1 MIQKFH
7 QAPPLSLYIHLP
19 WCLKKCPY
27 CDFNSHE
34 VPASGFEEKRYISTL
49 ISDLKFELNRID
61 GRKIVSIF
69 FGGGTPSL
77 FLPESIDQILNSIH
91 TQLNFDLDVEIT
103 LEANP
108 GAVEAARFR
117 EYRAIG
123 VNRLSLGIQSFND
136 KSLTLLGR
144 MHDANDAKKAIE
156 LGKEADFENFNL
168 DLMFGLPNQEI
179 DEALSD
185 LEKAADYLPTH
196 ISWYQ
201 LTIEPNTIFGSKPPK
216 LPSDNII
223 FSMQEKGQ
231 AFLKKNDFEQYEIS
245 AYAKNNYISV
255 HNINYWKFGD
265 YLGIGAGSHS
275 KITSITN
282 SQIERYVRHKIPARY
297 IESVNLKGSAIIER
311 KVLEVE
317 EIPLE
322 FMMNGLRLSSG
333 ISTNLFFERTGLPIK
348 IIEKELMIAK
358 NTGLVD
364 YHNEKIKPSPK
375 GYRYLNDLLQIFM
388 K

>member
-1 MIQKFH
+1 MIQKFY

-34 VPASGFEEKRYISTL
+34 VPASGFEEKRYINTL
-49 ISDLKFELNRID
+49 ISHLKFELNQID

-77 FLPESIDQILNSIH
+77 FLPESIDQILNLIH

-123 VNRLSLGIQSFND
+123 VNRLSLGIQSFNNQ
-136 KSLTLLGR
+136 SLTLLGR
-144 MHDANDAKKAIE
+144 IHDANEAKKAIE
-156 LGKEADFENFNL
+156 LSKDAGFENFNL
-168 DLMFGLPNQEI
+168 DLMYGLPNQEV
-179 DEALSD
+179 DDTLAD
-185 LEKAADYLPTH
+185 LEQAVDYLPAH

-201 LTIEPNTIFGSKPPK
+201 LTIEPNTIFGSKPPQ
-216 LPSDNII
+216 LPSDNVIW
-223 FSMQEKGQ
+223 SMQEEGQ

-245 AYAKNNYISV
+245 AYAKNNYTSAP
-255 HNINYWKFGD
+255 NINYWQFGD
-265 YLGIGAGSHS
+265 YLGIGAGSHG

-282 SQIERYVRHKIPARY
+282 SQIER
-297 IESVNLKGSAIIER
+297 
-311 KVLEVE
+311 
-317 EIPLE
+317 
-322 FMMNGLRLSSG
+322 
-333 ISTNLFFERTGLPIK
+333 
-348 IIEKELMIAK
+348 
-358 NTGLVD
+358 
-364 YHNEKIKPSPK
+364 
-375 GYRYLNDLLQIFM
+375 
-388 K
+388 

>member
-1 MIQKFH
+1 MIQKFY

-34 VPASGFEEKRYISTL
+34 VPASGFEEKRYINTL

-123 VNRLSLGIQSFND
+123 VNRLSLGIQSFNNQ
-136 KSLTLLGR
+136 SLTLLGR
-144 MHDANDAKKAIE
+144 IHDANEAKKAIE
-156 LGKEADFENFNL
+156 LSKDAGFENFNL
-168 DLMFGLPNQEI
+168 DLMYGLPIQEV
-179 DEALSD
+179 DDTLAD
-185 LEKAADYLPTH
+185 LEQAVDYLPAH

-201 LTIEPNTIFGSKPPK
+201 LTIEPNTIFGSKPPQ
-216 LPSDNII
+216 LPSDNVIW
-223 FSMQEKGQ
+223 SMQEEGQ

-245 AYAKNNYISV
+245 AYAKNNYTSA
-255 HNINYWKFGD
+255 HNINYWQFGD
-265 YLGIGAGSHS
+265 YLGIGAGSHG
-275 KITSITN
+275 KITRITN

-297 IESVNLKGSAIIER
+297 IELINLKSSAVIEK
-311 KVLEVE
+311 KVIEVE
-317 EIPLE
+317 EVPLE
-322 FMMNGLRLSSG
+322 FMMNALRLTNG
-333 ISTNLFFERTGLPIK
+333 ISENLFFERTGLPLK
-348 IIEKELMIAK
+348 TIEKELMTAE
-358 NTGLVD
+358 NMGLLD
-364 YHNEKIKPSPK
+364 YRNKKIKPSFQ
-375 GYRYLNDLLQIFM
+375 GHRYLNDLLQIFM

>member
-1 MIQKFH
+1 MIQKFY

-49 ISDLKFELNRID
+49 ISDLKFELNQID

-123 VNRLSLGIQSFND
+123 VNRLSLGIQSFNNQ
-136 KSLTLLGR
+136 SLTLLGR
-144 MHDANDAKKAIE
+144 IHDANEAKKAIE
-156 LGKEADFENFNL
+156 LSKDAGFENFNL
-168 DLMFGLPNQEI
+168 DLMYGLPIQEV
-179 DEALSD
+179 DDTLAD
-185 LEKAADYLPTH
+185 LEQAVDYLPAH

-201 LTIEPNTIFGSKPPK
+201 LTIEPNTIFGSKPPQ
-216 LPSDNII
+216 LPSDNVIW
-223 FSMQEKGQ
+223 SMQEEGQ

-245 AYAKNNYISV
+245 AYAKNNYTSA

-265 YLGIGAGSHS
+265 YLGIGAG
-275 KITSITN
+275 
-282 SQIERYVRHKIPARY
+282 
-297 IESVNLKGSAIIER
+297 
-311 KVLEVE
+311 
-317 EIPLE
+317 
-322 FMMNGLRLSSG
+322 
-333 ISTNLFFERTGLPIK
+333 
-348 IIEKELMIAK
+348 
-358 NTGLVD
+358 
-364 YHNEKIKPSPK
+364 
-375 GYRYLNDLLQIFM
+375 
-388 K
+388 

>member
-7 QAPPLSLYIHLP
+7 QVPPLSLYIHLP

-34 VPASGFEEKRYISTL
+34 ITTSGFDEKGYVSAL
-49 ISDLKFELNRID
+49 ISDLKFEISRIED
-61 GRKIVSIF
+61 RKIVSIF

-77 FLPESIDQILNSIH
+77 FSPESIDKILNSIK
-91 TQLNFDLDVEIT
+91 TQLNFDLNVEIT

-108 GAVEAARFR
+108 GAVEAAKFQ
-117 EYRAIG
+117 EYRTIG
-123 VNRLSLGIQSFND
+123 INRLSLGVQSFNNQ
-136 KSLTLLGR
+136 SLNLLGR
-144 MHDANDAKKAIE
+144 IHDANEAKNAIE
-156 LGKEADFENFNL
+156 LSKEAGFENFNL

-179 DEALSD
+179 DEALTD
-185 LEKAADYLPTH
+185 LEQAVDYLPTH

-245 AYAKNNYISV
+245 AYAKNNYTSV

-358 NTGLVD
+358 NMGLVD